1 MKSKEITAWSGR
13 ETGLTAAVADA
24 VKGWMRRECR
34 WLTRLERA
42 ALGDDVAEATTNGA
56 MLAEANLAASVTLT
70 AALAESLSVIGLA
83 AMVLWVAVSLT
94 LTMKGGRR

>member
-1 MKSKEITAWSGR
+1 MKSKEMTAWGGR
-13 ETGLTAAVADA
+13 ELGWTAAMADA

-56 MLAEANLAASVTLT
+56 MLAEASLAASVVLT
-70 AALAESLSVIGLA
+70 VALSESLSVIGLA
-83 AMVLWVAVSLT
+83 AMGLWVAVSLT
-94 LTMKGGRR
+94 LTMKGGWR